1 MAGESKWEDGFRA
14 SVRTKRIGWTVNNK
28 DGRIQL
34 KVRQKGLPQQTR
46 TLPLAWDPDNQA
58 AALQLIGRIYQLV
71 ASSEETLHRATE
83 ICLCASD
90 TLAPARSWPDIAA
103 SLRDALQ
110 SGRNEIEDQTWTT
123 NYAPYIKEAL
133 RLLNSSKPP
142 KDGHELLKRT
152 LEKWSGK
159 PPSRATCCIAIRN
172 LTDHGIA
179 RFHLES
185 CWRIDRVSIK
195 ELKGKPAKKRIKATL
210 EDSQLLYLIGGI
222 EKRNPGWANVIR
234 LLALFGLRPIELQ
247 HIRPKKKS
255 DGSIGLWCSYA
266 KNCGGTLTEPRWLEP
281 YWIRDANGEVQDLN
295 LIGALHD
302 GILVLPRGNDGQTRV
317 LNGHYVEQFL
327 RIQPEWIELKAHA
340 TTRGEWL
347 RPYTFRDSYSLR
359 CHRYEVEAGSIA
371 RAMGHSLAVHSSSYR
386 WSSDDNTAA
395 AFAKAMPV

>member
-1 MAGESKWEDGFRA
+1 M
-14 SVRTKRIGWTVNNK
+14 
-28 DGRIQL
+28 
-34 KVRQKGLPQQTR
+34 
-46 TLPLAWDPDNQA
+46 
-58 AALQLIGRIYQLV
+58 
-71 ASSEETLHRATE
+71 
-83 ICLCASD
+83 
-90 TLAPARSWPDIAA
+90 
-103 SLRDALQ
+103 
-110 SGRNEIEDQTWTT
+110 
-123 NYAPYIKEAL
+123 
-133 RLLNSSKPP
+133 
-142 KDGHELLKRT
+142 
-152 LEKWSGK
+152 
-159 PPSRATCCIAIRN
+159 
-172 LTDHGIA
+172 
-179 RFHLES
+179 
-185 CWRIDRVSIK
+185 
-195 ELKGKPAKKRIKATL
+195 
-210 EDSQLLYLIGGI
+210 
-222 EKRNPGWANVIR
+222 
-234 LLALFGLRPIELQ
+234 RPIELQ

-266 KNCGGTLTEPRWLEP
+266 KNCGGTLTEPC
-281 YWIRDANGEVQDLN
+281 WIRDANGEVQDLN